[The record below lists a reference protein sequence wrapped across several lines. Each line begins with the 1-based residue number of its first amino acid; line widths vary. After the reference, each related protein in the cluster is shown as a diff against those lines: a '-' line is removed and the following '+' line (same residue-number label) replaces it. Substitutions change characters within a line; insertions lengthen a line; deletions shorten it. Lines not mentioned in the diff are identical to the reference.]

1 MSEHLPLLALTLPLK
16 GRQLVEASAGTGKT
30 WTLAALYV
38 RLVLGHGRGGLEQG
52 LWPPQI
58 LVVTF
63 TDAAT
68 AELRDR
74 IRHRLS
80 QAAQAYALSDDPEVA
95 DEFLA
100 QLLRDTPLA
109 QWPACAQRLTQAV
122 SWMDEAAIHTIH
134 GWSMRALREHAFA
147 SRSLFDLQHLPDAAS
162 LWLELV
168 RDHVR
173 QFVYPLSDTAL
184 QALEAEGLSP
194 DPQTW
199 LDALSEPR
207 KAHQRQP
214 QPVLDPSTLLDPAQ
228 ALAQKAA
235 WLAQENTLLEAVR
248 LRFDRTLVQA
258 ILNYKKSRAG
268 VLGHLRSNQIEGV
281 LARVMAWVEGHETAP
296 SAKDLTLLGHRQ
308 MVERGWPEHTPHPAL
323 QAIDT
328 WLEWQSAK
336 PDSVKSTVLQHALHS
351 LLKAYRSEEHTSELQ
366 SH

>member
-74 IRHRLS
+74 IRQRLS
-80 QAAQAYALSDDPEVA
+80 QAAQTFAQSDITKVA

-100 QLLRDTPLA
+100 QLLQDTPDS
-109 QWPACAQRLTQAV
+109 QRPACAQRLMQAV

-168 RDHVR
+168 RD
-173 QFVYPLSDTAL
+173 
-184 QALEAEGLSP
+184 QA
-194 DPQTW
+194 T
-199 LDALSEPR
+199 
-207 KAHQRQP
+207 KASSICRAQP
-214 QPVLDPSTLLDPAQ
+214 
-228 ALAQKAA
+228 
-235 WLAQENTLLEAVR
+235 
-248 LRFDRTLVQA
+248 
-258 ILNYKKSRAG
+258 
-268 VLGHLRSNQIEGV
+268 
-281 LARVMAWVEGHETAP
+281 
-296 SAKDLTLLGHRQ
+296 
-308 MVERGWPEHTPHPAL
+308 
-323 QAIDT
+323 
-328 WLEWQSAK
+328 
-336 PDSVKSTVLQHALHS
+336 
-351 LLKAYRSEEHTSELQ
+351 
-366 SH
+366 